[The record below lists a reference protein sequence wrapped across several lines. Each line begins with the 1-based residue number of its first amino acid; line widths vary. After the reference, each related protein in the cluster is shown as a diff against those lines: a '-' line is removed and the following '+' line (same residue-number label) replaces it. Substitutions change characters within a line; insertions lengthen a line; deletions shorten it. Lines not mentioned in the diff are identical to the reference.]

1 MKKILLTLSLA
12 ATMLV
17 SKSQIIITGVM
28 ADPTGTDASVT
39 SGVKAYEYAQFR
51 ATQNIDFTVTPYSVV
66 FLYETTTTVL
76 PNAGW
81 ASGTLLEA
89 NQKALTYQFN
99 LTSGTVN
106 KGEFFYV
113 GGDGKKINGSAST
126 DISTAKWIKAVD
138 YAKNDG
144 ESGNGV
150 AKTALLGNSVRANG
164 VAVFLGNSVAET
176 SVPVDAIFYGQLGDN
191 HFSISSPTLGF
202 RVNDNGVY
210 TLADEF
216 YGKGGNT
223 FTAASSS
230 LIVNADLTSTF
241 IKFGGDYNTTTM
253 VWDVPRSGSRA
264 VLNNS
269 STLADIEAGAG
280 VTTLPVSL
288 ITFTA
293 RTNKQGSVNLAWS
306 TASEKDNSHFE
317 VTRSTNGIDFEKL
330 HEVKGSGNSDVV
342 RNYSYTDT
350 KPAVGA
356 NYYRLKQVDFDG
368 DFAFSSVATA
378 KVGLAGDKLTVSVS
392 ANRSSVSVSYT
403 AATNGKALFNI
414 YNVSGAKIATVE
426 QTVNVGANQIN
437 IPVNLGN
444 AIHLLNVT
452 QAGASASTKF

>member
-1 MKKILLTLSLA
+1 MKKLLLTFSLA
-12 ATMLV
+12 ALLL
-17 SKSQIIITGVM
+17 SAKSQIVITGYL
-28 ADPTGTDASVT
+28 ADPAGTDANAT
-39 SGVKAYEYAQFR
+39 RACEYIQFR
-51 ATQNIDFTVTPYSVV
+51 ATQDINFVSTPFSVV
-66 FLYETTTTVL
+66 VCNNANATGSNF
-76 PNAGW
+76 PSAGW
-81 ASGTLLEA
+81 ASGGV
-89 NQKALTYQFN
+89 KTYQFN
-99 LTSGTVN
+99 LTSGSVL
-106 KGEFFYV
+106 KGDFFYV
-113 GGDGKKINGSAST
+113 GGNAKTLRGDGSP
-126 DISTAKWIKAVD
+126 DISTAKWIESRNYSVTAGNGSSDVTT
-138 YAKNDG
+138 ANLLAN
-144 ESGNGV
+144 SGNPAGI
-150 AKTALLGNSVRANG
+150 AIFTGTAVSTV
-164 VAVFLGNSVAET
+164 
-176 SVPVDAIFYGQLGDN
+176 SVPIDVVFFGGASGDMYQASPELGYKITNNDLYSTSSGEHFREGANTHIFPHTTSGT
-191 HFSISSPTLGF
+191 SIFVKL
-202 RVNDNGVY
+202 
-210 TLADEF
+210 
-216 YGKGGNT
+216 
-223 FTAASSS
+223 
-230 LIVNADLTSTF
+230 
-241 IKFGGDYNTTTM
+241 GGDYNTNTNTWN
-253 VWDVPRSGSRA
+253 VARTHNPVT
-264 VLNNS
+264 LTNS
-269 STLADIEAGAG
+269 MSLTDIETGG

-293 RTNKQGSVNLAWS
+293 RTNKQGAVNLAWS

-317 VTRSTNGIDFEKL
+317 VTRSTNGVDFEKL

-342 RNYSYTDT
+342 TNYSFTDT